1 MPHSSAAS
9 NRPSSRKLIAGIV
22 AATVCRILLN
32 TARRFAYPFAPA
44 LGRELGVPLTA
55 ITSLIAVNQAA
66 GVAGLFFGP
75 LADRFGYRRMMTAG
89 MGMLVVGMFA
99 AGITPF
105 YLVVLAALLLAGLGK
120 TVFDPAIQ
128 AYAGSR
134 IPFTRRGL
142 AIGVLEFSW
151 AGSTLIGIPAIG
163 FLIDRFGWRS
173 PFFMLAIAGLA
184 AVVCLYPLLGNGNAR
199 SAAPASGKKIW
210 SAWPRL
216 FREKASLGALGFG
229 FFISAANDNLFVI
242 YGVWLETTFVLG
254 VVGLGLGT
262 GLIGAAELL
271 GEISTAGFADRL
283 GLKRSVVIGVML
295 TMLCY
300 LLLPLCT
307 ASLSLALGGLFA
319 LFVVFEFTMV
329 AFLSLSTELLPEWRA
344 TAMATILAGAGMGR
358 MTGALLGGPI
368 WLAGGIAATVAASAA
383 ISALGLACLLWG
395 LRHWWARPPA
405 STRS

>member
-1 MPHSSAAS
+1 MPPTSPQPP
-9 NRPSSRKLIAGIV
+9 RPSTARLIGSIFV
-22 AATVCRILLN
+22 ATVCRILLN

-75 LADRFGYRRMMTAG
+75 MADRFGYRLMMMAG
-89 MGMLVVGMFA
+89 MGMLVAGMFA
-99 AGITPF
+99 AGMAPL
-105 YLVVLAALLLAGLGK
+105 YLVVMAALLLAGLGK

-134 IPFTRRGL
+134 IPFERRGL
-142 AIGVLEFSW
+142 VIGVLEFSW

-173 PFFMLAIAGLA
+173 PFFMLAAVGLA
-184 AVVCLYPLLGNGNAR
+184 AMVCLYTLLGGSGAQNSR
-199 SAAPASGKKIW
+199 PAYAGRFW

-216 FREKASLGALGFG
+216 FKQRAAIGALGFG

-242 YGVWLETTFVLG
+242 YGVWLESSFHLG

-262 GLIGAAELL
+262 GLIGTAELL
-271 GEISTAGFADRL
+271 GEIGTAGFADRL
-283 GLKRSVVIGVML
+283 GLKRSVAAGVAA

-300 LLLPLCT
+300 LMLPFCT
-307 ASLSLALGGLFA
+307 ASLPLALGGLFA

-344 TAMATILAGAGMGR
+344 TAMATILAGAGIGR
-358 MTGALLGGPI
+358 MAGALLGGPV
-368 WLAGGIAATVAASAA
+368 WLAGGIAATVAVSAA
-383 ISALGLACLLWG
+383 VSALGLASLLWG
-395 LRHWWARPPA
+395 LRGW
-405 STRS
+405 RS

>member
-1 MPHSSAAS
+1 MPQSSAATD
-9 NRPSSRKLIAGIV
+9 RPSTRRLVGSIV

-75 LADRFGYRRMMTAG
+75 LADRFGYRLMMTAG

-99 AGITPF
+99 AGVTPF
-105 YLVVLAALLLAGLGK
+105 YMVVLAALLLAGLGK

-134 IPFTRRGL
+134 IPFERRGL
-142 AIGVLEFSW
+142 VIGILEFSW
-151 AGSTLIGIPAIG
+151 AGSSLIGIPAIG
-163 FLIDRFGWRS
+163 FLIDRCGWRS
-173 PFFMLAIAGLA
+173 PFFMLAAAGMA
-184 AVVCLYPLLGNGNAR
+184 AMVCLYFLLGKSGAQTTL
-199 SAAPASGKKIW
+199 PVSGKKFW

-216 FREKASLGALGFG
+216 FGERAALGALGFG

-242 YGVWLETTFVLG
+242 YGVWLESSFQLT

-271 GEISTAGFADRL
+271 GEICTAGFADRL
-283 GLKRSVVIGVML
+283 GLKKSVVVGVTL

-300 LLLPLCT
+300 LVLPFCT
-307 ASLSLALGGLFA
+307 SSLSLALGGLFM
-319 LFVVFEFTMV
+319 LFVVFEFTIV

-344 TAMATILAGAGMGR
+344 TAMATILAGAGIGR
-358 MTGALLGGPI
+358 MAGALLGGPV
-368 WLAGGIAATVAASAA
+368 WLAGGITATVVTSAV
-383 ISALGLACLLWG
+383 ISALGLASLLWG
-395 LRHWWARPPA
+395 LRAWRV
-405 STRS
+405 

>member
-1 MPHSSAAS
+1 MSDSSAAS
-9 NRPSSRKLIAGIV
+9 SHPSNRRLVGSIFV
-22 AATVCRILLN
+22 ATVCRILLN

-75 LADRFGYRRMMTAG
+75 VADRFGYRLMMMAG
-89 MGMLVVGMFA
+89 MGMLVVGMFW
-99 AGITPF
+99 AGFAPY
-105 YLVVLAALLLAGLGK
+105 YLVLLAALLLAGLGK

-134 IPFTRRGL
+134 IPFGRRGL
-142 AIGVLEFSW
+142 VIGVLEFSW
-151 AGSTLIGIPAIG
+151 AGSSLIGIPAIG

-173 PFFMLAIAGLA
+173 PFFMLAVAGLVA
-184 AVVCLYPLLGNGNAR
+184 MVGLYILLGKN
-199 SAAPASGKKIW
+199 SAHHFLPASGQKIW

-216 FREKASLGALGFG
+216 FGERAALGALGFG

-242 YGVWLETTFVLG
+242 YGVWLETSFHLSLI
-254 VVGLGLGT
+254 GLGLGT

-271 GEISTAGFADRL
+271 GEICTAGFADRL

-300 LLLPLCT
+300 LVLPFCT
-307 ASLSLALGGLFA
+307 AHLWLALGGLFA
-319 LFVVFEFTMV
+319 LFVVFEFTIV
-329 AFLSLSTELLPEWRA
+329 AFISLSTELLPEFRA
-344 TAMATILAGAGMGR
+344 TAMATILAGAGLGR
-358 MTGALLGGPI
+358 MTGALLGGPV
-368 WLAGGIAATVAASAA
+368 WLAGGITATVITSAVV
-383 ISALGLACLLWG
+383 SAMGLVVLLWG
-395 LRHWWARPPA
+395 LRHWQA
-405 STRS
+405 